1 MRRRLRFR
9 LRLRFEIEL
18 EAEGRVGEGSDSWSK
33 DAIRRL
39 LDCEFLRGTIVGIE
53 MVRVWI
59 GRKGLRSLRGEKEG
73 LVGGAMD
80 VGVVEARGEMGAE
93 EKWSDGEAGS
103 KSSCSGG
110 GERMLREEMCEAK
123 EECILSCGGSR
134 RSSYS
139 QQGS

>member
-9 LRLRFEIEL
+9 LRLRFGFEV

-59 GRKGLRSLRGEKEG
+59 GRKGLRSLRGDSG
-73 LVGGAMD
+73 SPGGGPTE
-80 VGVVEARGEMGAE
+80 VGVVEATGETAAE

-103 KSSCSGG
+103 NSS
-110 GERMLREEMCEAK
+110 
-123 EECILSCGGSR
+123 
-134 RSSYS
+134 SS
-139 QQGS
+139 